1 MTLLLKGWG
10 LIDGKLI
17 AIDGTKIRAQNSK
30 HNCITQSGLDKKIA
44 YTDEKINSYL
54 MAIEKENTVDS
65 EYKAKLETYQKLK
78 EEYLCQK
85 TELAENGLEQ
95 KSLTDPDSRRMK
107 NNGSLD
113 ICYNVQSVVDSK
125 IILS

>member
-1 MTLLLKGWG
+1 MKN
-10 LIDGKLI
+10 KFV
-17 AIDGTKIRAQNSK
+17 
-30 HNCITQSGLDKKIA
+30 
-44 YTDEKINSYL
+44 SYGHR
-54 MAIEKENTVDS
+54 KENTVDS

>member
-1 MTLLLKGWG
+1 MKN
-10 LIDGKLI
+10 KFV
-17 AIDGTKIRAQNSK
+17 
-30 HNCITQSGLDKKIA
+30 
-44 YTDEKINSYL
+44 SYGHR
-54 MAIEKENTVDS
+54 KENTVDS

-107 NNGSLD
+107 IMALW
-113 ICYNVQSVVDSK
+113 IFVTMYN
-125 IILS
+125 L